1 VRNPETHRIRT
12 ELGGAARGRDSPN
25 SRLPEPIRSE
35 RGAAGPLFVAAAPAV
50 ALGSEAGQGMGL
62 VPGTFDWVDAFSAA
76 AAALAAFIVY
86 RNRGTRLS

>member
-1 VRNPETHRIRT
+1 
-12 ELGGAARGRDSPN
+12 
-25 SRLPEPIRSE
+25 
-35 RGAAGPLFVAAAPAV
+35 V